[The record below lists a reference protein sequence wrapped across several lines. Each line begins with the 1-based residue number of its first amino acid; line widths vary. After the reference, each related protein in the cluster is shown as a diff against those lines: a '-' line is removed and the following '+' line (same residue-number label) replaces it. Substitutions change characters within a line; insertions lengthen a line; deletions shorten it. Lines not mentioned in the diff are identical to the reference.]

1 MKKLKFGF
9 TGVSDRLQQTSV
21 KVGQWWYIVAAILGS
36 AAFGVST
43 AFVGNYNFSDQWDV
57 AQGFKACSKALICN
71 PWVFIVCSIGV
82 MLYGGKGT
90 YMDLE
95 NLKLEND
102 ELNKENLEVVQLK
115 KRLNSAIEDSEA
127 LQNNLSESH
136 VKLVTTWLK
145 GCSKQNNLKTHDR
158 ITIYYCVKDH
168 FYVLARYSQNPK
180 FAEIHRQKFS
190 KIRGVIC
197 EAWEHKVCI
206 DIDNI
211 PSYGKN
217 PDAYKEYMHEK
228 YGYDGKKVDALT
240 MKSCQYVARSIS
252 EADNPLGV
260 IIFEADQEGYYK
272 SQKVAQLKKY
282 CTEHQSYLVDF
293 IRDGIKY
300 NKSVK
305 VASKGDGDVDH
316 EFLTN
321 FQGGGEV

>member
-1 MKKLKFGF
+1 LKKLRFGF
-9 TGVSDRLQQTSV
+9 TGGSDKLQQSSI
-21 KVGQWWYIVAAILGS
+21 KLGQCWYLLFAVLGS
-36 AAFGVST
+36 AAFGIST
-43 AFVGNYNFSDQWDV
+43 AYIGNFEFCAKFNE
-57 AQGFKACSKALICN
+57 ANEFKKCLVLIWSPWALALC
-71 PWVFIVCSIGV
+71 GV
-82 MLYGGKGT
+82 IAMFYGGKGT
-90 YMDLE
+90 YIDLE

-102 ELNKENLEVVQLK
+102 RLKEENSKVEQLK
-115 KRLNSAIEDSEA
+115 KRLNSAIEDSES
-127 LQNNLSESH
+127 LQNKLSESH

-158 ITIYYCVKDH
+158 ITIYFCVEDH

-206 DIDNI
+206 DIDSI
-211 PSYGKN
+211 PSYSN
-217 PDAYKEYMHEK
+217 DPDGYKAYMSEK
-228 YGYDGKKVDALT
+228 YGYEEKRVDALT
-240 MKSCQYVARSIS
+240 MKSCQYVATSIS

-260 IIFEADQEGYYK
+260 IIFESDQEGYYK
-272 SQKVAQLKKY
+272 TQKVNQLTKF

-293 IRDGIKY
+293 IRYGIKY

-305 VASKGDGDVDH
+305 VASKGDEDVDH
-316 EFLTN
+316 EFLAN